1 MKINEEILS
10 RISNIEATIEEI
22 YKEIIKIQK
31 ENEDRILEQI
41 QIMTRIENIADFI
54 KTRYDI
60 VVEEKE
66 KFVAEIMENN
76 NKI

>member
-22 YKEIIKIQK
+22 YKEIIKIEK

-66 KFVAEIMENN
+66 KFVSEMLENH
-76 NKI
+76 NKM